1 MTYFVLIASV
11 LIGVVLFQVL
21 NDLRANSIKL
31 LLAFSAAYLFAISV
45 FHLLPKIYT
54 GDGKIIGLFLLIG
67 FILQIVLEFFSQGI
81 EHGHG
86 HGHLQNKTVPISMLV
101 SLAIH
106 SFLEGMPL
114 GGIENYGHLDS
125 DFEGS
130 LLTGIA
136 LHKLPVTIVLMSLF
150 TQAEFSKRKS
160 FILIG
165 IFAIMAPLG
174 TLSGNFVQ
182 EINYYHREI
191 MAVVVGIFLHI
202 STTILF
208 ESSEAHKFNLQ
219 KLVVIVLGSIMAWL
233 V

>member
-1 MTYFVLIASV
+1 MTYIVLIASV
-11 LIGVVLFQVL
+11 LIGVILVQVL
-21 NDLRANSIKL
+21 NDLKASAIKL
-31 LLAFSAAYLFAISV
+31 LLAFSGAYLFAISV
-45 FHLLPKIYT
+45 FHLLPEIYT
-54 GDGKIIGLFLLIG
+54 GDGKRIGLFLLIG

-86 HGHLQNKTVPISMLV
+86 HLQNKTVPISMLV

-106 SFLEGMPL
+106 AYLEGMPL
-114 GGIENYGHLDS
+114 GGIEHHAHVHSN
-125 DFEGS
+125 FEGS

-136 LHKLPVTIVLMSLF
+136 LHKIPVTIVLMSLF
-150 TQAEFSKRKS
+150 AQAKFSKTKS

-165 IFAIMAPLG
+165 IFALMAPLG
-174 TLSGNFVQ
+174 TLSGNLVQ
-182 EINYYHREI
+182 ELSYYHREI
-191 MAVVVGIFLHI
+191 MAIVVGIFLHI

-219 KLVVIVLGSIMAWL
+219 KLIAIGLGSVIAWM

>member
-1 MTYFVLIASV
+1 MTYIVLIASV
-11 LIGVVLFQVL
+11 LIGVILFQVL
-21 NDLRANSIKL
+21 NDLKASAIKL
-31 LLAFSAAYLFAISV
+31 LLAFSGAYLFAISV
-45 FHLLPKIYT
+45 FHLLPEVYT
-54 GDGKIIGLFLLIG
+54 GDGKRIGLFLLIG

-86 HGHLQNKTVPISMLV
+86 HLHNKTVPISMLV

-106 SFLEGMPL
+106 AYLEGMPL
-114 GGIENYGHLDS
+114 GGIEDYGHVNS

-130 LLTGIA
+130 LLTGIT
-136 LHKLPVTIVLMSLF
+136 LHKIPVTIVLMSLF
-150 TQAEFSKRKS
+150 TQAGFSKTKS

-165 IFAIMAPLG
+165 VFALMAPLG

-182 EINYYHREI
+182 ELSYYHREI

-208 ESSEAHKFNLQ
+208 ESSEAHKFNFQ
-219 KLVVIVLGSIMAWL
+219 KLVAIALGSIMAWL